1 MFEINAFL
9 EGARLI
15 IDWWMVPLVIFGVF
29 WGIVFSSIPGLSGST
44 GMAVLLPFCFALG
57 PLYALVLLLGVY
69 TGAMWGGAIPAILIN
84 TPGSAPAIF
93 TGLDGYPLAKQGKAS
108 EALGMSIMA
117 SVAGG
122 IVGSLALMIIIFP
135 LASVTLRFG
144 PPEMFMVAIFG
155 LTIVS
160 SLASDAFA
168 KGLLA
173 GVFGMVLGMVGLSH
187 TGTLRATYGFVDL
200 LDGIPLMPVLIG
212 FVAMPEM
219 FNLVARGKAKLDV
232 EDKLPSLRRVW
243 RGCVQT
249 LQRPKV
255 LIQSSLVG
263 LFVGA
268 LPGTGGDV
276 ASIVAYNESRRLSRE
291 PELYGK
297 GSPDGL
303 IAAEAANNSQEGGAI
318 ATMLALGF
326 PGSSG
331 TAVLM
336 GALIMQGWVPGPRLF
351 TENAPIVYGAILS
364 TFFSL
369 FALLVLGILFC
380 GVGARVAR
388 APTRVIVPCIVVL
401 TFVGSYVIRS
411 SLFDVAMLYVFGL
424 LGWIMRRH
432 GYPPAAVILGLILG
446 PMADAELVRIYQSFP
461 EGIWIIFMRPISGA
475 MVALVA
481 FFALRPVLRN
491 VLAKRRA
498 MRDARQH

>member
-1 MFEINAFL
+1 
-9 EGARLI
+9 
-15 IDWWMVPLVIFGVF
+15 
-29 WGIVFSSIPGLSGST
+29 
-44 GMAVLLPFCFALG
+44 
-57 PLYALVLLLGVY
+57 
-69 TGAMWGGAIPAILIN
+69 MWGGAIPAILIN

-93 TGLDGYPLAKQGKAS
+93 TGLDGYPLAQQGKAS

-122 IVGSLALMIIIFP
+122 VVGSLALMVVIFP

-160 SLASDAFA
+160 SLAGDAFA

-173 GVFGMVLGMVGLSH
+173 GIFGMVLGMVGLSH
-187 TGTLRATYGFVDL
+187 TGTMRATYGYIQL
-200 LDGIPLMPVLIG
+200 LDGIPLMPVLIAL
-212 FVAMPEM
+212 VAMPEL
-219 FNLVARGKAKLDV
+219 FNLVARGARPLNVDNAM
-232 EDKLPSLRRVW
+232 PSFRRVW
-243 RGCVQT
+243 RGCVET

-255 LIQSSLVG
+255 LLQSSLVG

-276 ASIVAYNESRRLSRE
+276 ASIVAYNESRRLSDE

-351 TENAPIVYGAILS
+351 TENAPIVYGAVLS

-369 FALLVLGILFC
+369 IALLVLGILLC
-380 GVGARVAR
+380 GVGARIAR
-388 APTRVIVPCIVVL
+388 APAGVIVPCIVVL
-401 TFVGSYVIRS
+401 TFVGAYVIRS
-411 SLFDVAMLYVFGL
+411 SLFDVAMLFAFGL
-424 LGWIMRRH
+424 LGWIMRRQ

-446 PMADAELVRIYQSFP
+446 PMADAELVRIYQGYP
-461 EGIWIIFMRPISGA
+461 EGIWIILQRPISGA

-481 FFALRPVLRN
+481 FFALRSLF
-491 VLAKRRA
+491 KGFSIGRR
-498 MRDARQH
+498 QPG